1 MTNLRNETKTG
12 EQPQAFEFEALA
24 APRAPW
30 QRPLLLMAPVILI
43 SLFHLLALIYL
54 ARQHPFGNYATE
66 TDFYH
71 FYAPDAERLAAG
83 QFPQNTYQGPGYP
96 AALAVAAKRSEER
109 RVGKG
114 WSARWATWH

>member
-1 MTNLRNETKTG
+1 MTDSQNEYRAD
-12 EQPQAFEFEALA
+12 EQSQEFEYEMYGVA
-24 APRAPW
+24 
-30 QRPLLLMAPVILI
+30 RPLWVKWLLSPVTLI
-43 SLFHLLALIYL
+43 CLIHLFALVYL

-71 FYAPDAERLAAG
+71 FYAPDAERLASG